1 MTTTTQA
8 EAPIAANEEA
18 PAPAADIA
26 PPSPEPTPEPSI
38 EPTATDSR
46 NGASPTSDA
55 TTEDAA
61 ATPPADAARPSP
73 EPAPELA
80 VADSRNGASPTSD
93 ATTEDAGAT
102 PPADAAVPSPEPT
115 PEPAVADS
123 RNGASPAT
131 DATTEDAAATPPAD
145 AAPPSLEPA
154 PEPAVADSRN
164 GASPATDA
172 TTEDAGA
179 TPPADAAPPS
189 LEPAPEP
196 AVADSRN
203 GASPATDATT
213 EDAGATPPA
222 DAAPTAPE
230 PAPEP
235 AVADS
240 RNGALP
246 ATDATTE
253 DTATTPTDAAAPSP
267 EPTPEPA
274 VADSRNGASPATD
287 ATTEDATTTPTDA
300 AVPSPEPTPEPAV
313 ADSRNGASPATDATT
328 EDTAATPP
336 ADAAPTAPEPAPEP
350 AATDSRNDASPAP
363 DTTTEDAT
371 TTPPT
376 DAASPSPEPATEPAT
391 ADSRDSAPPIS
402 DATTEDAAATPPAD
416 AEQPVAAEESTNTAP
431 QPEKKKPR
439 RRPVPGSAQ
448 ALRNRSRRVAQ
459 SNGPVGSLRI
469 LVKEQ
474 MRDRQITAEAPGQ
487 RKPRAV
493 AKDESEAR
501 VRALTAPVDEFS
513 MPAGRRT
520 VNLAE
525 QPKRT
530 TKKSTKAAPTP
541 KKAAERRN
549 QAKMHEERQISNA
562 AVARFTLKPDGD
574 ADNLARLQSLLD
586 IADAAE
592 GKARAEGGA
601 QLPAAGDSRRMLEM
615 RSIGRQ
621 SVPEESEGIEDPVRM
636 YLREIGRVNLLTAA
650 DERHLSRQME
660 EGNWIRDFEEEWRL
674 RQGRMPTPVE
684 ITIFLLLQ
692 LEYLLPDITVVA
704 EALGKEQLPL
714 FELIYDAD
722 FRERVDGEMD
732 ADLRTVLMEELEYEE
747 SLAEERLVQVSV
759 VTHLWPRRLVR
770 RAIDAADGLN
780 GLMPP
785 REPLLERLETIA
797 LRCERHIGILKEDA
811 YISEKRL
818 TEANL
823 RLVVSVAKKYIGRG
837 MSMLDLIQEGNIGL
851 VRAVEKFDYRK
862 GYKFSTYATWWIRQA
877 ITRAIADQARTIRIP
892 VHMVETINKQV
903 RVSRRLVQELG
914 REPTFEEIG
923 EGMGLEASRVRE
935 IVKVSQEPVSLET
948 PIGEE
953 EDSHLGDFVEDEKV
967 IAPDAAAGQQLLKET
982 VTAVLHS
989 LSTRERQVLELRFGL
1004 HDGRSRTLEEV
1015 GKVFDV
1021 TRERIRQIEAK
1032 ALRKLRH
1039 PTRATRLRDYIE

>member
-1 MTTTTQA
+1 MITTTQA
-8 EAPIAANEEA
+8 AAPTSADDEQ
-18 PAPAADIA
+18 PAPAA
-26 PPSPEPTPEPSI
+26 ETEPSSTHN
-38 EPTATDSR
+38 E
-46 NGASPTSDA
+46 
-55 TTEDAA
+55 
-61 ATPPADAARPSP
+61 
-73 EPAPELA
+73 
-80 VADSRNGASPTSD
+80 
-93 ATTEDAGAT
+93 
-102 PPADAAVPSPEPT
+102 
-115 PEPAVADS
+115 
-123 RNGASPAT
+123 
-131 DATTEDAAATPPAD
+131 
-145 AAPPSLEPA
+145 
-154 PEPAVADSRN
+154 
-164 GASPATDA
+164 
-172 TTEDAGA
+172 
-179 TPPADAAPPS
+179 
-189 LEPAPEP
+189 
-196 AVADSRN
+196 
-203 GASPATDATT
+203 
-213 EDAGATPPA
+213 
-222 DAAPTAPE
+222 
-230 PAPEP
+230 
-235 AVADS
+235 
-240 RNGALP
+240 
-246 ATDATTE
+246 
-253 DTATTPTDAAAPSP
+253 
-267 EPTPEPA
+267 
-274 VADSRNGASPATD
+274 
-287 ATTEDATTTPTDA
+287 
-300 AVPSPEPTPEPAV
+300 
-313 ADSRNGASPATDATT
+313 
-328 EDTAATPP
+328 
-336 ADAAPTAPEPAPEP
+336 
-350 AATDSRNDASPAP
+350 ASPAP
-363 DTTTEDAT
+363 DTAHDKAADGAHDKAADGAAE
-371 TTPPT
+371 TPPVEP
-376 DAASPSPEPATEPAT
+376 AVISENGASAVASPTGE
-391 ADSRDSAPPIS
+391 
-402 DATTEDAAATPPAD
+402 
-416 AEQPVAAEESTNTAP
+416 AAETPTTDQADQAGGAADEP
-431 QPEKKKPR
+431 VVKKPR
-439 RRPVPGSAQ
+439 RKRAVPGSAR
-448 ALRNRSRRVAQ
+448 ALRNRSRRVAR
-459 SNGPVGSLRI
+459 SNGPVGALRT

-487 RKPRAV
+487 RKPRSV

-513 MPAGRRT
+513 MPAGRRS

-562 AVARFTLKPDGD
+562 AVARFTLKEDD
-574 ADNLARLQSLLD
+574 DEDNLARLQGLL
-586 IADAAE
+586 AAAE
-592 GKARAEGGA
+592 EAQEKQTGQAA

-615 RSIGRQ
+615 RAIGRQ
-621 SVPEESEGIEDPVRM
+621 AVPEESEGIEDPVRM

-660 EGNWIRDFEEEWRL
+660 EGNWLRDFEEEWRL
-674 RQGRMPTPVE
+674 RQGRMPTAVE

-692 LEYLLPDITVVA
+692 LEYLLPDITAVA
-704 EALGKEQLPL
+704 EALDKEHLPL

-722 FRERVDGEMD
+722 FRERIDGEMD
-732 ADLRTVLMEELEYEE
+732 ADLRTILMNELGYEE
-747 SLAEERLVQVSV
+747 ALAEERLVQVSV
-759 VTHLWPRRLVR
+759 VTHLWPRRLVQ
-770 RAIDAADGLN
+770 RASDAAGGLSK
-780 GLMPP
+780 LMPP
-785 REPLLERLETIA
+785 REPLIESLETIA

-923 EGMGLEASRVRE
+923 EGMGLEAQRVRE

-953 EDSHLGDFVEDEKV
+953 EDSHLGDFVEDEKMV
-967 IAPDAAAGQQLLKET
+967 APDAAAGQQLLKET
-982 VTAVLHS
+982 VSAVLHS
-989 LSTRERQVLELRFGL
+989 LSARERQVLELRFGL

>member
-1 MTTTTQA
+1 MTTQTATLARTKA
-8 EAPIAANEEA
+8 EIEAVAEVFA
-18 PAPAADIA
+18 PAEEREARQRAVSQNGTGGTA
-26 PPSPEPTPEPSI
+26 P
-38 EPTATDSR
+38 
-46 NGASPTSDA
+46 G
-55 TTEDAA
+55 
-61 ATPPADAARPSP
+61 ADAARSSANGATVDEAP
-73 EPAPELA
+73 PASEGVVSA
-80 VADSRNGASPTSD
+80 NGASASEVSHAEAAKRSENGAAPVEAQGAADDISAEGAAD
-93 ATTEDAGAT
+93 VQVEAKSEREAKADPASESSAAGGNAAVAEDAVSEE
-102 PPADAAVPSPEPT
+102 AV
-115 PEPAVADS
+115 
-123 RNGASPAT
+123 R
-131 DATTEDAAATPPAD
+131 
-145 AAPPSLEPA
+145 
-154 PEPAVADSRN
+154 
-164 GASPATDA
+164 
-172 TTEDAGA
+172 
-179 TPPADAAPPS
+179 
-189 LEPAPEP
+189 
-196 AVADSRN
+196 
-203 GASPATDATT
+203 
-213 EDAGATPPA
+213 
-222 DAAPTAPE
+222 
-230 PAPEP
+230 
-235 AVADS
+235 
-240 RNGALP
+240 
-246 ATDATTE
+246 
-253 DTATTPTDAAAPSP
+253 
-267 EPTPEPA
+267 
-274 VADSRNGASPATD
+274 
-287 ATTEDATTTPTDA
+287 
-300 AVPSPEPTPEPAV
+300 
-313 ADSRNGASPATDATT
+313 
-328 EDTAATPP
+328 
-336 ADAAPTAPEPAPEP
+336 
-350 AATDSRNDASPAP
+350 
-363 DTTTEDAT
+363 
-371 TTPPT
+371 
-376 DAASPSPEPATEPAT
+376 
-391 ADSRDSAPPIS
+391 
-402 DATTEDAAATPPAD
+402 
-416 AEQPVAAEESTNTAP
+416 VAA
-431 QPEKKKPR
+431 KPKR
-439 RRPVPGSAQ
+439 RRPAAPGSAQ

-459 SNGPVGSLRI
+459 TNGVVGTLRA
-469 LVKEQ
+469 LVREQ
-474 MRDRQITAEAPGQ
+474 MQDRQITAEAPGQ

-493 AKDESEAR
+493 AKSEEEAR

-562 AVARFTLKPDGD
+562 AVARFTLKDD
-574 ADNLARLQSLLD
+574 TDETNLERLQALL
-586 IADAAE
+586 AMAE
-592 GKARAEGGA
+592 EAGAHGQGA
-601 QLPAAGDSRRMLEM
+601 QRPAAGDSRRMIEM
-615 RSIGRQ
+615 RAIGRQ
-621 SVPEESEGIEDPVRM
+621 AVPEEAEGIDDPVRM

-650 DERHLSRQME
+650 DERDLSRQIE

-674 RQGRMPTPVE
+674 REGRMPTAVE
-684 ITIFLLLQ
+684 IMIFLLLQ

-704 EALGKEQLPL
+704 EELSKEQLPL

-722 FRERVDGEMD
+722 FRDRVDGEMD
-732 ADLRTVLMEELEYEE
+732 AELRTVLMNQLKYEE

-770 RAIDAADGLN
+770 HAVSAADGLEK
-780 GLMPP
+780 LIPP
-785 REPLLERLETIA
+785 REPLQERLETIA
-797 LRCERHIGILKEDA
+797 LRCERHLGILKEDA

-953 EDSHLGDFVEDEKV
+953 EDSHLGDFVEDEKMV
-967 IAPDAAAGQQLLKET
+967 APDAAAGQQLLKET
-982 VTAVLHS
+982 VKAVLHS

-1015 GKVFDV
+1015 GREFDV

>member
-8 EAPIAANEEA
+8 VAPTSADEEQ
-18 PAPAADIA
+18 PAPAAEA
-26 PPSPEPTPEPSI
+26 E
-38 EPTATDSR
+38 
-46 NGASPTSDA
+46 
-55 TTEDAA
+55 
-61 ATPPADAARPSP
+61 
-73 EPAPELA
+73 
-80 VADSRNGASPTSD
+80 
-93 ATTEDAGAT
+93 AGST
-102 PPADAAVPSPEPT
+102 
-115 PEPAVADS
+115 
-123 RNGASPAT
+123 RNGASPAP
-131 DATTEDAAATPPAD
+131 DKAA
-145 AAPPSLEPA
+145 
-154 PEPAVADSRN
+154 N
-164 GASPATDA
+164 GA
-172 TTEDAGA
+172 TEG
-179 TPPADAAPPS
+179 
-189 LEPAPEP
+189 
-196 AVADSRN
+196 VA
-203 GASPATDATT
+203 
-213 EDAGATPPA
+213 EE
-222 DAAPTAPE
+222 TAE
-230 PAPEP
+230 
-235 AVADS
+235 
-240 RNGALP
+240 ALP
-246 ATDATTE
+246 
-253 DTATTPTDAAAPSP
+253 
-267 EPTPEPA
+267 
-274 VADSRNGASPATD
+274 V
-287 ATTEDATTTPTDA
+287 
-300 AVPSPEPTPEPAV
+300 
-313 ADSRNGASPATDATT
+313 
-328 EDTAATPP
+328 
-336 ADAAPTAPEPAPEP
+336 EP
-350 AATDSRNDASPAP
+350 AATSENGVSAAAAP
-363 DTTTEDAT
+363 TTDEAGE
-371 TTPPT
+371 
-376 DAASPSPEPATEPAT
+376 AASEPVE
-391 ADSRDSAPPIS
+391 
-402 DATTEDAAATPPAD
+402 
-416 AEQPVAAEESTNTAP
+416 
-431 QPEKKKPR
+431 KKPR
-439 RRPVPGSAQ
+439 RKRAVPGSAR

-459 SNGPVGSLRI
+459 SNGPVGALRT

-487 RKPRAV
+487 RKPRSV

-513 MPAGRRT
+513 MPAGRRS

-562 AVARFTLKPDGD
+562 AVARFTLKEDD
-574 ADNLARLQSLLD
+574 DEDNLARLQNLLD
-586 IADAAE
+586 IAE
-592 GKARAEGGA
+592 EA
-601 QLPAAGDSRRMLEM
+601 QDKQADKTAHLPVAGDSRRMLEM
-615 RSIGRQ
+615 RAIGRQ
-621 SVPEESEGIEDPVRM
+621 AVPEESEGIEDPVRM

-674 RQGRMPTPVE
+674 RQGRMPTAVE

-692 LEYLLPDITVVA
+692 LEYLLHDISAVA
-704 EALGKEQLPL
+704 EALDKEHLPL

-732 ADLRTVLMEELEYEE
+732 ADLRTILMDELGYEE
-747 SLAEERLVQVSV
+747 ALAEERLVQVSV
-759 VTHLWPRRLVR
+759 VTHLWPSRLVR
-770 RAIDAADGLN
+770 RAIDAAGGLDK
-780 GLMPP
+780 LMPP
-785 REPLLERLETIA
+785 REPLFENLDAIA

-923 EGMGLEASRVRE
+923 EGMGLEAQRVRE

-953 EDSHLGDFVEDEKV
+953 EDSHLGDFVEDEKMV
-967 IAPDAAAGQQLLKET
+967 APDAAAGQQLLKET
-982 VTAVLHS
+982 VSAVLHS
-989 LSTRERQVLELRFGL
+989 LSARERQVLELRFGL